1 MVHTLLRFSMLEIRL
16 RVLIFFSFV
25 PFPDYLRDQSQRDLQ
40 VPFQRVPRIAACDL
54 DMNLV
59 KIYLSHPR
67 ILCYGNAESVISKGL
82 NQEDLR
88 SQIDINGFVLLGFAE
103 GVCYAKK
110 DFNLAK
116 HPLIESVPNLQVI
129 KLMQSFKSKEY
140 VRETFAWMHYYWF
153 LTNEGI
159 EFLRTYLNLPSD
171 VVPATLKKSAKPIG
185 RPFGG
190 PPGDRSRGP
199 PRFEGDRPRFG
210 DRDGYRGGPRGGDVG
225 GEKGGAPADFQ
236 PSFQGS
242 GGRPG
247 FGRGA
252 GGYSAAAPSGSG
264 FP

>member
-1 MVHTLLRFSMLEIRL
+1 MIISEENRREICK
-16 RVLIFFSFV
+16 
-25 PFPDYLRDQSQRDLQ
+25 YL
-40 VPFQRVPRIAACDL
+40 F
-54 DMNLV
+54 
-59 KIYLSHPR
+59 K
-67 ILCYGNAESVISKGL
+67 
-82 NQEDLR
+82 
-88 SQIDINGFVLLGFAE
+88 E
-103 GVCYAKK
+103 GVCFAKK

-140 VRETFAWMHYYWF
+140 VKETFAWMHYYWF

-171 VVPATLKKSAKPIG
+171 VVPATLKKSAKPPG

-190 PPGDRSRGP
+190 PPGDRRGP
-199 PRFEGDRPRFG
+199 PRFEGDRPKYG
-210 DRDGYRGGPRGGDVG
+210 DRDGYRRGGGESG
-225 GEKGGAPADFQ
+225 GDKGGAPADYN
-236 PSFQGS
+236 PSFQVS

>member
-1 MVHTLLRFSMLEIRL
+1 MIISEANRKEICK
-16 RVLIFFSFV
+16 
-25 PFPDYLRDQSQRDLQ
+25 YL
-40 VPFQRVPRIAACDL
+40 F
-54 DMNLV
+54 
-59 KIYLSHPR
+59 K
-67 ILCYGNAESVISKGL
+67 
-82 NQEDLR
+82 
-88 SQIDINGFVLLGFAE
+88 E
-103 GVCYAKK
+103 GVCFAKK

-116 HPLIESVPNLQVI
+116 HPLIDVPNLQVI

-171 VVPATLKKSAKPIG
+171 VVPATLKKSAKPVG

-190 PPGDRSRGP
+190 PPGDRPRGP
-199 PRFEGDRPRFG
+199 RGEGGDRPRYG
-210 DRDGYRGGPRGGDVG
+210 DRDGYRGGPRGGGGEFG
-225 GEKGGAPADFQ
+225 GEKGGAPADYN

-242 GGRPG
+242 GASRP

-264 FP
+264 LP

>member
-1 MVHTLLRFSMLEIRL
+1 MKYALSNRKTLL
-16 RVLIFFSFV
+16 FV
-25 PFPDYLRDQSQRDLQ
+25 FGILTKANNHL
-40 VPFQRVPRIAACDL
+40 FT
-54 DMNLV
+54 
-59 KIYLSHPR
+59 HPR
-67 ILCYGNAESVISKGL
+67 VSSLCVSLYSKKARPL
-82 NQEDLR
+82 SSTMIMSEENRREICKYL
-88 SQIDINGFVLLGFAE
+88 FKE
-103 GVCYAKK
+103 GVLFAKK

-190 PPGDRSRGP
+190 GPPGNRPRG
-199 PRFEGDRPRFG
+199 PRFEGGDRPRYG
-210 DRDGYRGGPRGGDVG
+210 DRDGYRRGGE
-225 GEKGGAPADFQ
+225 GEKGGAPADYQ

-252 GGYSAAAPSGSG
+252 GGFSAAAPSGSG
-264 FP
+264 LP

>member
-1 MVHTLLRFSMLEIRL
+1 MVHLSSPFDLSRHSTLWFQIISEENRREICK
-16 RVLIFFSFV
+16 
-25 PFPDYLRDQSQRDLQ
+25 YL
-40 VPFQRVPRIAACDL
+40 F
-54 DMNLV
+54 
-59 KIYLSHPR
+59 K
-67 ILCYGNAESVISKGL
+67 
-82 NQEDLR
+82 
-88 SQIDINGFVLLGFAE
+88 E
-103 GVCYAKK
+103 GVCFAKK

-129 KLMQSFKSKEY
+129 KLMQHFKSKEY

-190 PPGDRSRGP
+190 PPGDRPRG
-199 PRFEGDRPRFG
+199 PRFEGADRPRYG
-210 DRDGYRGGPRGGDVG
+210 DRDGYRAGPRGGE
-225 GEKGGAPADFQ
+225 GEKGGAPADYQ

-252 GGYSAAAPSGSG
+252 GGYGAAAPSGSG
-264 FP
+264 LP

>member
-1 MVHTLLRFSMLEIRL
+1 MIMSEENRREICK
-16 RVLIFFSFV
+16 
-25 PFPDYLRDQSQRDLQ
+25 YL
-40 VPFQRVPRIAACDL
+40 F
-54 DMNLV
+54 
-59 KIYLSHPR
+59 K
-67 ILCYGNAESVISKGL
+67 
-82 NQEDLR
+82 
-88 SQIDINGFVLLGFAE
+88 E
-103 GVCYAKK
+103 GVLFAKK

-190 PPGDRSRGP
+190 GPPGDRPRG
-199 PRFEGDRPRFG
+199 PRFEGGDRPRYGG
-210 DRDGYRGGPRGGDVG
+210 DRDGYRGAPRGGG
-225 GEKGGAPADFQ
+225 EGEKGGAPADYQ

-252 GGYSAAAPSGSG
+252 GGYSSAAPSGSG
-264 FP
+264 LP

>member
-1 MVHTLLRFSMLEIRL
+1 MPFLRHGAVQPQVPGSFKSAAPEPIDPSYMFRPESSSMLMTSPTTAAAAAAAAAAPWTNNNVQTI
-16 RVLIFFSFV
+16 SFT
-25 PFPDYLRDQSQRDLQ
+25 PLP
-40 VPFQRVPRIAACDL
+40 
-54 DMNLV
+54 
-59 KIYLSHPR
+59 K
-67 ILCYGNAESVISKGL
+67 
-82 NQEDLR
+82 
-88 SQIDINGFVLLGFAE
+88 E
-103 GVCYAKK
+103 GVLFAKK

-190 PPGDRSRGP
+190 PPGDRPRG
-199 PRFEGDRPRFG
+199 PRFEGGDRPRYG
-210 DRDGYRGGPRGGDVG
+210 DRDGYRGGPRGGE
-225 GEKGGAPADFQ
+225 GEKGGAPADYQ

-264 FP
+264 LP